1 MLTAA
6 LFTLGFLLGGWSV
19 HVIQRR
25 RRQRAVLA
33 RIVAEMRELPPMPEL
48 DFDVFL
54 DLGEVTFQARET
66 QAINA
71 RGGNC

>member
-1 MLTAA
+1 MISTA
-6 LFTLGFLLGGWSV
+6 LFALGFLLGGWSV

-48 DFDVFL
+48 DLNVFL
-54 DLGEVTFQARET
+54 DLGEVTFQAVES
-66 QAINA
+66 QAVNA